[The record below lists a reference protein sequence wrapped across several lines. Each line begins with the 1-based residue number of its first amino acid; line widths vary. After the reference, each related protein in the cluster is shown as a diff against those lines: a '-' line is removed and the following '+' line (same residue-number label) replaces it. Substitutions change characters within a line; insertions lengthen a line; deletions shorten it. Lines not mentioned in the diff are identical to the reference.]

1 MGSGTSGHLAH
12 LQKHHSAEWT
22 HILEAGEVKTS
33 VTMIADALSAKRD
46 LSVPALGG
54 KERDELHRLVALWI
68 SKCGRPQ
75 LIVEDAE
82 LRTLLSRILELCRAR
97 LRYTL
102 PCADTVGSQ
111 LKLLGSEGKVLG
123 RDFIL
128 RLLNSGV
135 KPSITGD
142 LWSEG
147 GMGLFGIYAH
157 GITDSWDVME
167 KALIGLVACEKERH
181 TADNIKKWTTEAL
194 LGIGL
199 SPDELL
205 QAEVDE

>member
-1 MGSGTSGHLAH
+1 MPL
-12 LQKHHSAEWT
+12 
-22 HILEAGEVKTS
+22 
-33 VTMIADALSAKRD
+33 
-46 LSVPALGG
+46 PG
-54 KERDELHRLVALWI
+54 KERDELHRHRLVALWI

-75 LIVEDAE
+75 VTVEDAE

-102 PCADTVGSQ
+102 PCAETVGSQ
-111 LKLLGSEGKVLG
+111 LKLLGSEGKVLA

-128 RLLNSGV
+128 RLLKSGV

-157 GITDSWDVME
+157 GITD
-167 KALIGLVACEKERH
+167 
-181 TADNIKKWTTEAL
+181 
-194 LGIGL
+194 
-199 SPDELL
+199 
-205 QAEVDE
+205 